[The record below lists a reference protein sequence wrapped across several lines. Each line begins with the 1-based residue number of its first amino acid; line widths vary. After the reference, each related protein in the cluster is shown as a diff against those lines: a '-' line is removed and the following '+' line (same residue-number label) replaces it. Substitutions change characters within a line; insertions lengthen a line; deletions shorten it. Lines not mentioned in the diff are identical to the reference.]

1 MVTTHGRGKAG
12 DRRPGA
18 GLLKRVKA
26 FRVDS
31 RLKDRLAARAKTV
44 DVMEL
49 PEYEETAERRPRLDR
64 GYGHGV

>member
-1 MVTTHGRGKAG
+1 VTAQGRGKWT

-18 GLLKRVKA
+18 GLLKRVMA

-49 PEYEETAERRPRLDR
+49 PEYDEGADRRPRLDR

>member
-1 MVTTHGRGKAG
+1 M
-12 DRRPGA
+12 
-18 GLLKRVKA
+18 A

-49 PEYEETAERRPRLDR
+49 PEYDEGADRRPRLDR

>member
-1 MVTTHGRGKAG
+1 M

-18 GLLKRVKA
+18 GLLKRVFA
-26 FRVDS
+26 FRLDT
-31 RLKDRLAARAKTV
+31 RLENRLAARAETG

-49 PEYEETAERRPRLDR
+49 PEPDETTERPAGRADG